1 MPKNRLDSPRTVWFY
16 LDQLE
21 VGGPERILV
30 NLLGGLLRASSWK
43 PVLVLNQVR
52 GVLLD
57 AVPAEVPIL
66 DLGARTFR
74 GALGALARSLRETP
88 PQVLV
93 SQRGYLNAI
102 AVLAHT
108 VSASSSRLVLMDHT
122 LPSRGLSERRMP
134 SRPIDHALNLIAPLL
149 YRRAHVV
156 AGISRGVASELER
169 TLLMPRGRVQV
180 IYNPAVP
187 EAPDLAE
194 RMAAPLVLP
203 WPDDG
208 VPLVVTVGRLSPEK
222 GFDMLLEAFARLRA
236 QQRARLA
243 IIGEGAE
250 YQALAS
256 LAEARGLRDSVHF
269 AGYQANPY
277 PWLRRASAF
286 ALSSVIESFPTVLL
300 EAMAAGVPVVAFD
313 CPEGPREILTSEAS
327 GLLVPPRDP
336 VALAEGL
343 RRVLSDPALAAR
355 LTEGGRRRAQDFTF
369 DRAVMAYDRLFTSL
383 VSEPSALRSMA

>member
-1 MPKNRLDSPRTVWFY
+1 MPMNRLDPPRTVWFY

-30 NLLGGLLRASSWK
+30 NLLGGLVRTSSWK
-43 PVLVLNQVR
+43 PVLVLNQAR

-57 AVPAEVPIL
+57 AVPTEVPIL
-66 DLGARTFR
+66 DLGARSF
-74 GALGALARSLRETP
+74 LGALDALGRHLREAP
-88 PQVLV
+88 PQVLL

-102 AVLAHT
+102 AVLAHAL
-108 VSASSSRLVLMDHT
+108 SASSSRLILMDHT

-134 SRPIDHALNLIAPLL
+134 SRPLDHALSLLSPLL

-169 TLLMPRGRVQV
+169 TLRMSRGRVQV

-187 EAPDLAE
+187 EASDLAE
-194 RMAAPLVLP
+194 RLAAPLAMP

-208 VPLVVTVGRLSPEK
+208 VPLVVAVGRLSPEK
-222 GFDMLLEAFARLRA
+222 GFDMLIEAFARLRA
-236 QQRARLA
+236 QHPARLA
-243 IIGEGAE
+243 IIGEGPE

-256 LAEARGLRDSVHF
+256 LAESRGLRDSVHF

-277 PWLRRASAF
+277 PWLRRARAF

-313 CPEGPREILTSEAS
+313 CPEGPREILTTETS

-336 VALAEGL
+336 AALAEGL
-343 RRVLSDPALAAR
+343 RRVLTDATLAAR
-355 LTEGGRRRAQDFTF
+355 LSEGGRRRAHDFTF

-383 VSEPSALRSMA
+383 VSEPAALRSMA